1 MGPDQPPAPSSQ
13 TSATRAQDPTQS
25 SCCFGSCL
33 TQRVDRIPCYFVVS
47 SMSSVVQSQLIEGL
61 ETIWYGVHYLF
72 LAKPYPAVGISMIE
86 GCTPGAWYLPGKD
99 RHQLE
104 SLKFGLNSK
113 KLF

>member
-1 MGPDQPPAPSSQ
+1 
-13 TSATRAQDPTQS
+13 
-25 SCCFGSCL
+25 
-33 TQRVDRIPCYFVVS
+33 
-47 SMSSVVQSQLIEGL
+47 MSSVVQSQLIEGL